1 MNESLETLGKLA
13 ERLNKSVPDLL
24 PMLEEAGIHGKSQDG
39 DSVTSDERLQFLRYL
54 RKTTGSDPQSRV
66 SHGSSGAEPAAKSG
80 IAVEVRP
87 DRKKHRQSVLQRER
101 KAAEAAKAPAKSAT
115 EDEDKKP
122 ISVDPEPVIELP
134 ETEEVVEVVDEGA
147 QEAIQEFE
155 VTDSPESGEPVPDA
169 EMKGTTPAE
178 MEVPREEVATPADP
192 KKIKAKQV
200 QPEADKKPKRTP
212 RPEKGRKDA
221 MVAKKSEKEE
231 LHLDEKLQATRI
243 KTKTSRSTKDS
254 LGKKHAFTEPA
265 KPRVYEVPIADSIS
279 LGELA
284 QLMSVKSKVVVD
296 MWKEYDTEAS
306 IETKLEFEAAKLIV
320 EELGHIAKRIPLEVP
335 EPIVIPEDQDDR
347 VYTPRIPVVTVM
359 GHVDHGKTTLLDYI
373 RDSKVASGEQGGITQ
388 HIGAYMVDTQ
398 RGKITFFDTPG
409 HEAFTDMR
417 SRGANVTDIV
427 ILVVAADDGVKP
439 QTVEAIKL
447 SQLAKVPLVVAVNK
461 IDKDGVDSTRVV
473 NELLEYDVTAESLGG
488 EVQVIEISA
497 LEGTGVDALLE
508 AVANEADLMEL
519 TAPEQGQASGTVIEV
534 RKDTGRGPVATVLV
548 QKGEIRK
555 GYTIVAGLQ
564 QGRIRAL
571 KSDRG
576 ERVDSAGPSVP
587 LEVEGLGGMPNVGD
601 EFVCV
606 PNKKLAAELI
616 AFRKNRAR
624 QEESRM
630 GRGIFPEDWGA
641 DQHKI
646 LNLVI
651 KADNQGP
658 AGALSTMLTGLSNE
672 QVEVKVVHVGV
683 GGINQTDAELADTTG
698 AIVVGF
704 NVRADSVA
712 AGIIEKKAIRV
723 IYSSVVYEMEEDIK
737 NMLQDMQEPEVRE
750 VVVGM
755 AAVREVF
762 PLTSKEIIAGC
773 LVETG
778 AVKRNFPL
786 RVLRDQV
793 VVHEGMIN
801 SIRRFKADVPEVK
814 AGLECGIGIRNFN
827 DVQIG
832 DRLEVFQETRVR

>member
-1 MNESLETLGKLA
+1 MSESLETLGKLA
-13 ERLNKSVPDLL
+13 QRLNKSVPELL
-24 PMLEEAGIHGKSQDG
+24 PMLENAGIHGKSQDD
-39 DSVTSDERLQFLRYL
+39 DSITFDERRKFLIYI
-54 RKTTGSDPQSRV
+54 RKTTGSDAKSRT
-66 SHGSSGAEPAAKSG
+66 SSGSSGSETATRSG

-87 DRKKHRQSVLQRER
+87 DRKKQRLSILQRER
-101 KAAEAAKAPAKSAT
+101 KAAEAAKAAKSGT

-122 ISVDPEPVIELP
+122 ISVEPEPVVETPEIEQVD
-134 ETEEVVEVVDEGA
+134 EVRKEAIEEIKEADSTDSGEIVPDSEVEVA
-147 QEAIQEFE
+147 
-155 VTDSPESGEPVPDA
+155 
-169 EMKGTTPAE
+169 TPAE
-178 MEVPREEVATPADP
+178 AELPSEEVATPADQ
-192 KKIKAKQV
+192 KKVKAKKV
-200 QPEADKKPKRTP
+200 QPETEAKPKKAP
-212 RPEKGRKDA
+212 RPEKGRKEA
-221 MVAKKSEKEE
+221 KVAKKSEKEE
-231 LHLDEKLQATRI
+231 LHLDEKLQSTRK

-265 KPRVYEVPIADSIS
+265 KPRVYEVPIADSITV
-279 LGELA
+279 GELA
-284 QLMSVKSKVVVD
+284 QLMSVKSKVVMD
-296 MWKEYDTEAS
+296 KWKEYDTEVS
-306 IETKLEFEAAKLIV
+306 SETELEFEAAKLIV
-320 EELGHIAKRIPLEVP
+320 EELGHIAKRVPVEVP
-335 EPIVIPEDQDDR
+335 EPIVIAEDQDDR

-373 RDSKVASGEQGGITQ
+373 RESKVASGEQGGITQ
-388 HIGAYMVDTQ
+388 HIGAYMVDTP
-398 RGKITFFDTPG
+398 RGQITFFDTPG

-447 SQLAKVPLVVAVNK
+447 SQLAKVPIVVAVNK
-461 IDKDGVDSTRVV
+461 IDKDGVDPTNVV
-473 NELLEYDVTAESLGG
+473 NELLEYDVVAESLGG
-488 EVQVIEISA
+488 EVQVVEISA
-497 LEGTGVDALLE
+497 LQGTGVDALLE

-548 QKGEIRK
+548 QKGEICK
-555 GYTIVAGLQ
+555 GNTIVAGLQ

-587 LEVEGLGGMPNVGD
+587 LEVEGLGGMPKVGD

-606 PNKKLAAELI
+606 PDKKKAVELV
-616 AFRKNRAR
+616 AFRKVRAR
-624 QEESRM
+624 QEESRV
-630 GRGIFPEDWGA
+630 GRGVYPEDWGG
-641 DQHKI
+641 DQLKI

-672 QVEVKVVHVGV
+672 EVEVKVVHVGV

-698 AIVVGF
+698 AVLVGF
-704 NVRADSVA
+704 NVRADAVA
-712 AGIIEKKAIRV
+712 AGIIEKKAVRV

-737 NMLQDMQEPEVRE
+737 SMLQDMQEPEIRE

-778 AVKRNFPL
+778 AVKRNFQL

-793 VVHEGMIN
+793 VVHKGMIN

-827 DVQIG
+827 DVKIG